1 MATSASLILC
11 SGARTAAAH
20 PRQPGNAALSWQTTD
35 LGFSPT
41 YTQKQ
46 VIYIFVKCSF
56 CGKLDHPAFG
66 ASIMDLSLKGRV
78 AVITGASKGV
88 GKGVARAMAAEGV
101 DIALIARGR
110 EALAEAAD
118 EIANTFGV
126 KVLPVEADV
135 TDTASMRKAAEA
147 VRGHFGK
154 AHILVNNAGAAIR
167 RQDREIMWD
176 DSDWLNQVQ
185 IKSVGA
191 LRMIREFLPLVPR
204 DGSGR
209 IINIAG
215 ASGTMAWMPALTYG
229 LNNAALIHVTGYLA
243 ADLANDKITVNAI
256 VPGLVGTEW
265 REDWAAAAAE
275 QAGKAKAEWLSDFCR
290 SKGILSGR
298 WGNVEEIGDLAAF
311 IASDKA
317 RYINGAKLAIDGG
330 LTVNAR

>member
-1 MATSASLILC
+1 ME
-11 SGARTAAAH
+11 
-20 PRQPGNAALSWQTTD
+20 
-35 LGFSPT
+35 
-41 YTQKQ
+41 
-46 VIYIFVKCSF
+46 
-56 CGKLDHPAFG
+56 
-66 ASIMDLSLKGRV
+66 LSLKGRV

-101 DIALIARGR
+101 DIVLIARGR
-110 EALAEAAD
+110 EALVEAAD
-118 EIANTFGV
+118 EIENAFGV
-126 KVLPVEADV
+126 KVLPLEADV
-135 TDTASMRKAAEA
+135 TDTASVRKAAET
-147 VRGHFGK
+147 VREHFGR
-154 AHILVNNAGAAIR
+154 ANILVNNAGAAIR

-215 ASGTMAWMPALTYG
+215 ASGTMAWLPALTYG
-229 LNNAALIHVTGYLA
+229 LNNAALMHVTGYLA
-243 ADLANDKITVNAI
+243 ADLANDNITVNAI

-265 REDWAAAAAE
+265 REDWAATAAE
-275 QAGKAKAEWLSDFCR
+275 QAGKATAEWLRDFCR